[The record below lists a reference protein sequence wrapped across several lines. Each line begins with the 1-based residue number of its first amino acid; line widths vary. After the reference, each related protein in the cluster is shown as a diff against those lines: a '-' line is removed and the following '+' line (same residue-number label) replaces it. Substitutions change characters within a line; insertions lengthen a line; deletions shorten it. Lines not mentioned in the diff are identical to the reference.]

1 MGSPLSL
8 VSNAKSS
15 ARPIIQLRDISKS
28 FQGPRGIVDVM
39 KDISIDIEENTFVS
53 VVGPSGCGKS
63 TILNMAAG
71 LVRPTSGTILYQGG
85 PIDGVNT
92 RVGYVTQESK
102 LFPWLTVEEN
112 VGFALGVRGYS
123 KEDKQRLLKEHMAM
137 VGLTGFEKSY
147 PYQLSGG
154 MQKRAS
160 IIRTLIYDPEVVL
173 MDEPF
178 GPLDAQTRMLLQD
191 ELLRIWTNKK
201 KTILF
206 ITHDLVEA
214 IALSDVIVVMTHR
227 PSTIRAVIKVP
238 LKRPRNV
245 FEIHQMEGF
254 TETYDQL
261 WKIFRHE
268 LHV

>member
-1 MGSPLSL
+1 MSKFFHGS
-8 VSNAKSS
+8 K
-15 ARPIIQLRDISKS
+15 
-28 FQGPRGIVDVM
+28 GIVNVM
-39 KDISIDIEENTFVS
+39 KDITLSIEPNTFVS

-63 TILNMAAG
+63 TILNMVAG
-71 LVRPTSGTILYQGG
+71 LVRPSEGTVLFHDE
-85 PIDGVNT
+85 PVDGVNT
-92 RVGYVTQESK
+92 RVGYVTQDSK

-123 KEDKQRLLKEHMAM
+123 KAKQRQLLEEYLAM

-191 ELLRIWTNKK
+191 ELLRIWTQKK

-238 LKRPRNV
+238 LIRPRNV

-254 TETYDQL
+254 AQTYDEL

-268 LHV
+268 LHVK